1 MEKIGTV
8 ACIIQAR
15 MGSSRLP
22 GKVLKNICEY
32 PMLHWVVNRAAKA
45 KLIDKLIVATSLN
58 NSDDPIVEWCSE
70 HDFECFRGNAYD
82 VLDRYYQT
90 ARSYQADVIVRLTAD
105 CPLIDP
111 ALVDEVITVFFNK
124 GVDFAANRLPPPYK
138 RTYPIGLDIEVAS
151 FSALEKAW
159 HHAKLSFEREHVMPY
174 LYSVKDRFTTFILD
188 AEKNFGDRRWTVD
201 TPEDLEFIR
210 ALFDKLNCRINF
222 SWREVLQILEE
233 NPELEKINADIAH
246 KSFKDVDSRSTIES
260 EEEKE

>member
-1 MEKIGTV
+1 MEKIGKV
-8 ACIIQAR
+8 VCIIQAR
-15 MGSSRLP
+15 MSSSRLP
-22 GKVLKNICEY
+22 GKVLKDICGY

-45 KLIDKLIVATSLN
+45 KLINELIVATTKD
-58 NSDDPIVEWCSE
+58 NSDDPIIEWCLK
-70 HDFECFRGNAYD
+70 HDIKCFRGDAFD

-90 ARSYQADVIVRLTAD
+90 ARNCRADVIVRITAD

-111 ALVDEVITVFFNK
+111 VLIDEVITVFFNNR
-124 GVDFAANRLPPPYK
+124 VDFAANRLPPPYK

-159 HHAKLSFEREHVMPY
+159 RQARLPYEREHVMPY

-188 AEKNFGDRRWTVD
+188 AEKNYGDCRWTVD

-210 ALFDKLNCRINF
+210 ALFNIQNCCINF
-222 SWREVLQILEE
+222 TWREVLQTLEE
-233 NPELEKINADIAH
+233 NPELENINADIAH
-246 KSFKDVDSRSTIES
+246 KSFRDVDDRLTNES